1 MVNYMTMIKV
11 NIFEAKARLSE
22 FLDAVAAGEQVIICK
37 RNRPV
42 AELKPIA
49 AAHAGPRPVGGLK
62 GQMSV
67 PASFFDPLPDE
78 FVEAFYP
85 GSAPAASRPSRVA
98 ERGPDDV
105 RKPRSDRAAR
115 GRRR

>member
-1 MVNYMTMIKV
+1 MIKV
-11 NIFEAKARLSE
+11 NIAEVKARLSE
-22 FLDAVAAGEQVIICK
+22 FLDAVEAGEQVIICK

-42 AELKPIA
+42 AELHRIA
-49 AAHAGPRPVGGLK
+49 AAHVGPRPVGGAKDLF
-62 GQMSV
+62 SV
-67 PASFFDPLPDE
+67 PAAFFDPLPDE

-85 GSAPAASRPSRVA
+85 EAAPVATRPSQVA

-105 RKPRSDRAAR
+105 HTRRGARAPR